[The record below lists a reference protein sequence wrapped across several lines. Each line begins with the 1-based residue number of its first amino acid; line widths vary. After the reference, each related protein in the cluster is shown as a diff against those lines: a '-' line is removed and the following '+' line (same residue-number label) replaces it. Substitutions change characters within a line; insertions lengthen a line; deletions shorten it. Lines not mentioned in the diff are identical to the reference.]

1 MQQETPATANKPDYL
16 ISVAS
21 ILHNDEAI
29 VEPFVSEVVAQLS
42 RRYRYFELVL
52 IDNHSTDETPA
63 RLSSLLNEL
72 AGIRVIRLSRE
83 RMREIALTALL
94 DHCIG
99 DFVITLDCRMDPVE
113 LIPKISDMLV
123 AGCDVVVGQNQSAHS
138 SWFRGLLSSFSRWL
152 AGSILEIDTVQKT
165 GLCHG
170 FTRRALNSITRIRS
184 KSRFILYDSLVIGYR
199 REVLPYSQKIRTSAR
214 VEVEPLFESLS
225 GRVQMVVAHSLL
237 PLRLAGLLGVFA
249 SLANLGYLLY
259 IFAIAI
265 FKRRI
270 AEGWITTSLLNTS
283 MFFTLFV
290 ILAILSEYLGRILEE
305 SKDQPTYFVESESS
319 STVSTY
325 DQRRLNVVTE

>member
-1 MQQETPATANKPDYL
+1 MEQESANKPDYL

-29 VEPFVSEVVAQLS
+29 VEHFVREVIAQL
-42 RRYRYFELVL
+42 RRTFRYFELVL
-52 IDNHSTDETPA
+52 IDNRSTDETSV
-63 RLSSLLNEL
+63 RLTSLLSEL
-72 AGIRVIRLSRE
+72 PGIRVVRLSRE
-83 RMREIALTALL
+83 RKREIALSALL

-99 DFVITLDCRMDPVE
+99 DFVITLDCRSDPVD

-123 AGCDVVVGQNQSAHS
+123 AGCDVVIGQNRSTHS
-138 SWFRGLLSSFSRWL
+138 SWLRGVLSGFSRWL
-152 AGSILEIDTVQKT
+152 AGSILEIDTVRKT

-184 KSRFILYDSLVIGYR
+184 KSRFILYDSMVIGYR
-199 REVLPYSQKIRTSAR
+199 REVLLYLQEVRPGAR
-214 VEVEPLFESLS
+214 MEVEPLFESLN
-225 GRVQMVVAHSLL
+225 GYVQMVVAHSLF

-259 IFAIAI
+259 IFAIAL

-270 AEGWITTSLLNTS
+270 AEGWLTTSLLNTS

-290 ILAILSEYLGRILEE
+290 ILTILSEYLGRILDE
-305 SKDQPTYFVESESS
+305 SKDLPTYFVESESS
-319 STVSTY
+319 SAVSTY
-325 DQRRLNVVTE
+325 DQRRLNVVTEQ